1 MSSLWNIRNKYLWN
15 SPNRRKNSMQ
25 KVKKSIEYIYG
36 NHYKA
41 GEASEKS
48 GHIIISINSNNID

>member
-1 MSSLWNIRNKYLWN
+1 
-15 SPNRRKNSMQ
+15 MQ

-48 GHIIISINSNNID
+48 GHIIISINFNNID